1 VHSRLNRPI
10 FETHFTLF
18 NSRINRQ
25 DTRVSLERLTTF
37 AKNLKPSSLL
47 FVEVVAQSATHKQ
60 SAMLRDALMRESQSK
75 EENPNEDA
83 EDNSNAGEPR
93 LDGEDFNVINH
104 EDVEDVEEEE
114 EEEEEEE
121 HSFYRP
127 GLAGFLGGR
136 MMQRSRNSP
145 RRFDNLHPFTQ
156 VLSIS
161 NVDDCVNLENEVFPE
176 SERCSRD
183 KVTKMRSIY

>member
-1 VHSRLNRPI
+1 
-10 FETHFTLF
+10 
-18 NSRINRQ
+18 
-25 DTRVSLERLTTF
+25 
-37 AKNLKPSSLL
+37 
-47 FVEVVAQSATHKQ
+47 
-60 SAMLRDALMRESQSK
+60 MLRDALLREGLSK
-75 EENPNEDA
+75 EENTRENTEDS
-83 EDNSNAGEPR
+83 SNQGEQR

-104 EDVEDVEEEE
+104 EDVEDVDDED
-114 EEEEEEE
+114 EEEEE

-136 MMQRSRNSP
+136 MMQRNRNSP

-183 KVTKMRSIY
+183 KVITMRSIS